1 MAILKHIAS
10 KNTDYG
16 EAQRYLMFQ
25 YDEDTNKPLLDENGG
40 LIPRKEYIM
49 DGINCDPFTFD
60 MECRELNALYH
71 KNESYDEIKSHHYII
86 SFDPKDSEEN
96 GLTGEQTQQIGLEY
110 AHKNFPGHQALVCT
124 HMDGHNK
131 SGNIHVHIVINSLR
145 KYDVE
150 RQGFMER
157 VSASAP
163 VGAKRTSTGRS
174 APCDSRAGYKH
185 HLSKDYLIHLKQSL
199 MDLCHREHLH
209 QADLLAPAA
218 KKVTDREYH
227 AGRRGQKKLDERN
240 RQILADGLP
249 IRRTAFQTQKDFL
262 RSAIE
267 ASAVSSCSREEF
279 QKLLLEKYNVTLKV
293 SRGRF
298 SYLHPERGKY
308 ITGRMLGT
316 HYEEDYLLELFGEN
330 LKSKEYRKE
339 TIAGETFNA
348 ESEQPANQPSDP
360 LQEAPVSILFIKSD
374 LRLVTNLQDCVKA
387 QQNAAYA
394 TNKVKLFNLKEMAKT
409 VAYIQERGYDT
420 RDSLEDSFSEVKNLA
435 SSSRKVL
442 KDTEDKLRILNEQ
455 IHYTGQYLANKSVY
469 RQFCRAKHKGQ
480 FREEHPA
487 EIALYESAR
496 KFLQGQSADGR
507 LPSIK
512 LLKAEKEQL
521 LHKKK
526 EAQKTYH
533 YYRDYQKELNT
544 VCSNVDKILGQARTR
559 QPEKQKGADIS

>member
-10 KNTDYG
+10 KNANYA
-16 EAQRYLMFQ
+16 EIQRYLMFEH
-25 YDEDTNKPLLDENGG
+25 DEDTNKPILNENGK
-40 LIPRKEYIM
+40 LIPRKGYIM
-49 DGINCDPFTFD
+49 DGINCDSFTFD
-60 MECRELNALYH
+60 MECRELNALYR

-86 SFDPKDSEEN
+86 SFDPKDTDEN
-96 GLTGEQTQQIGLEY
+96 GLTGERAQKLGMEY
-110 AHKNFPGHQALVCT
+110 ARKNFPGHQTLVCT

-209 QADLLAPAA
+209 QVDLLAPAE
-218 KKVTDREYH
+218 KKITDREYH
-227 AGRRGQKKLDERN
+227 VGQRGQKKLDERN

-279 QKLLLEKYNVTLKV
+279 QKLLLEKYNITLKV

-330 LKSKEYRKE
+330 SKSKEYRKE

-348 ESEQPANQPSDP
+348 ESEQPADQPSDP

-394 TNKVKLFNLKEMAKT
+394 TNKVKLSNLKEMAKT

>member
-10 KNTDYG
+10 KNANYA
-16 EAQRYLMFQ
+16 EIQRYLMFEH
-25 YDEDTNKPLLDENGG
+25 DEDTNKPILNENGE
-40 LIPRKEYIM
+40 LIPRKGYIM
-49 DGINCDPFTFD
+49 DGINCDSFTFD
-60 MECRELNALYH
+60 MECRELNALYR

-86 SFDPKDSEEN
+86 SFDPKDTDEN
-96 GLTGEQTQQIGLEY
+96 GLTGERAQKLGMEY
-110 AHKNFPGHQALVCT
+110 ARKNFSGHQTLVCT

-209 QADLLAPAA
+209 QVDLLAPAE
-218 KKVTDREYH
+218 KKITDREYH
-227 AGRRGQKKLDERN
+227 VGQRGQKKLDERN

-330 LKSKEYRKE
+330 SKSKEYRKE
-339 TIAGETFNA
+339 TIASETFNA
-348 ESEQPANQPSDP
+348 ESEQPADQPSDP

-394 TNKVKLFNLKEMAKT
+394 TNKVKLSNLKEMAKT

>member
-10 KNTDYG
+10 KNANYA
-16 EAQRYLMFQ
+16 EIQRYLMFEH
-25 YDEDTNKPLLDENGG
+25 DEDTNKPILNENGE
-40 LIPRKEYIM
+40 LIPRKGYIM
-49 DGINCDPFTFD
+49 DGINCDSFTFD
-60 MECRELNALYH
+60 MECRELNALYR

-86 SFDPKDSEEN
+86 SFDPKDTDEN
-96 GLTGEQTQQIGLEY
+96 GLTGERAQKLGMEY
-110 AHKNFPGHQALVCT
+110 ARKNFPGHQTLVCT

-209 QADLLAPAA
+209 QVDLLAPAE
-218 KKVTDREYH
+218 KKITDREYH
-227 AGRRGQKKLDERN
+227 VGQRGQKKLDERN

-279 QKLLLEKYNVTLKV
+279 QKLLLEKYNITLKV

-330 LKSKEYRKE
+330 SKSKEYRKE

-348 ESEQPANQPSDP
+348 ESEQPADQPSAP

-394 TNKVKLFNLKEMAKT
+394 TNKVKLSNLKEMAKT

>member
-10 KNTDYG
+10 KNANYA
-16 EAQRYLMFQ
+16 EIQRYLMFEH
-25 YDEDTNKPLLDENGG
+25 DEDTNKPILNENGK
-40 LIPRKEYIM
+40 LIPRKGYIM

-60 MECRELNALYH
+60 MECRELNALYR

-86 SFDPKDSEEN
+86 SFDPKDTDEN
-96 GLTGEQTQQIGLEY
+96 GLTGERAQKLGMEY
-110 AHKNFPGHQALVCT
+110 ARKNFSGHQTLVCT

-157 VSASAP
+157 A
-163 VGAKRTSTGRS
+163 
-174 APCDSRAGYKH
+174 CDSRAGYKH

-279 QKLLLEKYNVTLKV
+279 QKLLLEKYNITLKV

-330 LKSKEYRKE
+330 SKSKEYRKE
-339 TIAGETFNA
+339 TIASETFNA
-348 ESEQPANQPSDP
+348 ESEQPADQPSAP

-394 TNKVKLFNLKEMAKT
+394 TNKVKLSNLKEMAKT

>member
-150 RQGFMER
+150 RQGFMDR
-157 VSASAP
+157 A
-163 VGAKRTSTGRS
+163 
-174 APCDSRAGYKH
+174 CDSRAGYKH

-209 QADLLAPAA
+209 QVDLLAPAE
-218 KKVTDREYH
+218 KKITDREYH
-227 AGRRGQKKLDERN
+227 VGQRGQKKLDERN

-330 LKSKEYRKE
+330 SKSKEYRKE
-339 TIAGETFNA
+339 TIASETFNA
-348 ESEQPANQPSDP
+348 ESEQPADQPSDP

-394 TNKVKLFNLKEMAKT
+394 TNKVKLSNLKEMAKT

>member
-10 KNTDYG
+10 KNANYA
-16 EAQRYLMFQ
+16 EIQRYLMFEH
-25 YDEDTNKPLLDENGG
+25 DEDTNKPILNENGE
-40 LIPRKEYIM
+40 LIPRKGYIM
-49 DGINCDPFTFD
+49 DGINCDSFTFD
-60 MECRELNALYH
+60 MECRELNALYR

-86 SFDPKDSEEN
+86 SFDPKDTDEN
-96 GLTGEQTQQIGLEY
+96 GLTGERAQKLGMEY
-110 AHKNFPGHQALVCT
+110 ARKNFPGHQTLVCT

-209 QADLLAPAA
+209 QVDLLAPAE
-218 KKVTDREYH
+218 KKITDREYH
-227 AGRRGQKKLDERN
+227 VGQRGQKKLDERN

-330 LKSKEYRKE
+330 SKSKEYRKE
-339 TIAGETFNA
+339 TIASETFNA
-348 ESEQPANQPSDP
+348 ESEQPADQPSDP

-394 TNKVKLFNLKEMAKT
+394 TNKVKLSNLKEMAKT

>member
-10 KNTDYG
+10 KNANYA
-16 EAQRYLMFQ
+16 EIQRYLMFEH
-25 YDEDTNKPLLDENGG
+25 DEDTNKPILNENGE
-40 LIPRKEYIM
+40 LIPRKGYIM

-60 MECRELNALYH
+60 MECRELNALYR

-86 SFDPKDSEEN
+86 SFDPKDTDEN
-96 GLTGEQTQQIGLEY
+96 GLTGERAQKLGMEY
-110 AHKNFPGHQALVCT
+110 ARKNFPGHQTLVCT

-157 VSASAP
+157 A
-163 VGAKRTSTGRS
+163 
-174 APCDSRAGYKH
+174 CDSRAGYKH

-209 QADLLAPAA
+209 QVDLLAPAE
-218 KKVTDREYH
+218 KKITDREYH
-227 AGRRGQKKLDERN
+227 VGQRGQKKLDERN

-279 QKLLLEKYNVTLKV
+279 QKLLLEKYNITLKV

-316 HYEEDYLLELFGEN
+316 HYEEDYLLELFGKN
-330 LKSKEYRKE
+330 SKSKEYRKE
-339 TIAGETFNA
+339 TIASETFNA
-348 ESEQPANQPSDP
+348 ESEQPADQPSAP

-394 TNKVKLFNLKEMAKT
+394 TNKVKLSNLKEMAKT

>member
-10 KNTDYG
+10 KNADYG

-25 YDEDTNKPLLDENGG
+25 YDEDTNKPLLDENGE

-49 DGINCDPFTFD
+49 DGINCDSFTFD
-60 MECRELNALYH
+60 MECRELNALYR

-86 SFDPKDSEEN
+86 SFDPKDTDEN
-96 GLTGEQTQQIGLEY
+96 GLTGERAQKLGMEY
-110 AHKNFPGHQALVCT
+110 ARKNFPGHQTLVCT

-157 VSASAP
+157 A
-163 VGAKRTSTGRS
+163 
-174 APCDSRAGYKH
+174 CDSRAGYKH

-209 QADLLAPAA
+209 QVDLLAPAE
-218 KKVTDREYH
+218 KKITDREYH
-227 AGRRGQKKLDERN
+227 VGQRGQKKLDERN

-279 QKLLLEKYNVTLKV
+279 QKLLLEKYNITLKV

-330 LKSKEYRKE
+330 SKSKEYRKE
-339 TIAGETFNA
+339 TIASETFNA
-348 ESEQPANQPSDP
+348 ESEQPADQPSAP

-394 TNKVKLFNLKEMAKT
+394 TNKVKLSNLKEMAKT

>member
-1 MAILKHIAS
+1 M
-10 KNTDYG
+10 
-16 EAQRYLMFQ
+16 
-25 YDEDTNKPLLDENGG
+25 
-40 LIPRKEYIM
+40 
-49 DGINCDPFTFD
+49 
-60 MECRELNALYH
+60 
-71 KNESYDEIKSHHYII
+71 
-86 SFDPKDSEEN
+86 
-96 GLTGEQTQQIGLEY
+96 EY
-110 AHKNFPGHQALVCT
+110 ARKNFPGHQTLVCT

-157 VSASAP
+157 A
-163 VGAKRTSTGRS
+163 
-174 APCDSRAGYKH
+174 CDSRAGYKH

-209 QADLLAPAA
+209 QVDLLAPAE
-218 KKVTDREYH
+218 KKITDREYH
-227 AGRRGQKKLDERN
+227 VGQRGQKKLDERN

-279 QKLLLEKYNVTLKV
+279 QKLLLEKYNITLKV

-330 LKSKEYRKE
+330 SKSKEYRKE
-339 TIAGETFNA
+339 TIASETFNA
-348 ESEQPANQPSDP
+348 ESEQPADQPSAP

-394 TNKVKLFNLKEMAKT
+394 TNKVKLSNLKEMAKT

>member
-10 KNTDYG
+10 KNANYA
-16 EAQRYLMFQ
+16 EIQRYLMFEH
-25 YDEDTNKPLLDENGG
+25 DEDTNKPILNENGE
-40 LIPRKEYIM
+40 LIPRKGYIM
-49 DGINCDPFTFD
+49 DGINCDSFTFD
-60 MECRELNALYH
+60 MECRELNALYR

-86 SFDPKDSEEN
+86 SFDPKDTDEN
-96 GLTGEQTQQIGLEY
+96 GLTGERAQKLGMEY
-110 AHKNFPGHQALVCT
+110 ARKNFPGHQTLVCT

-157 VSASAP
+157 A
-163 VGAKRTSTGRS
+163 
-174 APCDSRAGYKH
+174 CDSRAGYKH

-209 QADLLAPAA
+209 QVDLLAPAE
-218 KKVTDREYH
+218 KKITDREYH
-227 AGRRGQKKLDERN
+227 VGQRGQKKLDERN

-279 QKLLLEKYNVTLKV
+279 QKLLLEKYNITLKV

-316 HYEEDYLLELFGEN
+316 HYEEDYLLELFGKN
-330 LKSKEYRKE
+330 SKSKEYRKE
-339 TIAGETFNA
+339 TIASETFNA
-348 ESEQPANQPSDP
+348 ESEQPADQPSAP

-394 TNKVKLFNLKEMAKT
+394 TNKVKLSNLKEMAKT

-455 IHYTGQYLANKSVY
+455 IHYTVQYLANKSVY

>member
-10 KNTDYG
+10 KNANYA
-16 EAQRYLMFQ
+16 EIQRYLMFEH
-25 YDEDTNKPLLDENGG
+25 DEDTNKPILNENGE
-40 LIPRKEYIM
+40 LIPRKGYIM
-49 DGINCDPFTFD
+49 DGINCDSFTFD
-60 MECRELNALYH
+60 MECRELNALYR

-86 SFDPKDSEEN
+86 SFDPKDTDEN
-96 GLTGEQTQQIGLEY
+96 GLTGERAQKLGMEY
-110 AHKNFPGHQALVCT
+110 ARKNFPGHQTLVCT

-157 VSASAP
+157 A
-163 VGAKRTSTGRS
+163 
-174 APCDSRAGYKH
+174 CDSRAGYKH

-209 QADLLAPAA
+209 QVDLLAPAE
-218 KKVTDREYH
+218 KKITDREYH
-227 AGRRGQKKLDERN
+227 VGQRGQKKLDERN

-279 QKLLLEKYNVTLKV
+279 QKLLLEKYNITLKV

-330 LKSKEYRKE
+330 SKSKEYRKE
-339 TIAGETFNA
+339 TIASETFNA
-348 ESEQPANQPSDP
+348 ESEQPADQPSAP

-394 TNKVKLFNLKEMAKT
+394 NKVKLSNLKEMAKT
-409 VAYIQERGYDT
+409 VAYIQERGYNT